1 MTSCPSCGTPNTEGA
16 RFCVKCGTTLSPAPA
31 PESWRAPSG
40 DLNQTVLDEQGG
52 QGGSSTGGYAPP
64 SPPPSSY
71 QTYTPPQQM
80 QYQPQYGAGGTD
92 WQAAGAN
99 KKLPAGI
106 CGIVLG
112 GFGIHKF
119 ILGYNVEGIIML
131 AAWLVGMFLTCG
143 IGSLVVGVIGLVEG
157 IIYLTKSDEEF
168 VRTYIQGRK
177 GWF

>member
-16 RFCVKCGTTLSPAPA
+16 RFCVKCGTTLTSAPA

-40 DLNQTVLDEQGG
+40 DLNQTVVDQTGP
-52 QGGSSTGGYAPP
+52 STGGYAPP
-64 SPPPSSY
+64 QPPPSY
-71 QTYTPPQQM
+71 QPTYTPPQGM
-80 QYQPQYGAGGTD
+80 QHQQYGGGGTD
-92 WQAAGAN
+92 WQAMGAS
-99 KKLPAGI
+99 KKMPAGI
-106 CGIVLG
+106 CGILLG
-112 GFGIHKF
+112 GLGIHKF

-131 AAWLVGMFLTCG
+131 CVSIVGGFLTCG
-143 IGSLVVGVIGLVEG
+143 LGSIAVGIIGLVEG

>member
-40 DLNQTVLDEQGG
+40 DLNQTVVDQNE
-52 QGGSSTGGYAPP
+52 SSTGGYAPP
-64 SPPPSSY
+64 PPPPSAYPS
-71 QTYTPPQQM
+71 YTPPQGM
-80 QYQPQYGAGGTD
+80 QQQYGAGGTD
-92 WQAAGAN
+92 WQAMGAN

-168 VRTYIQGRK
+168 VRTYVQGRK